1 MYVNVKNINASY
13 STDDQANDI
22 EEAGAG
28 EQYLLQENIH
38 STYIVFL
45 RNGCTTVKIKKVNY
59 GEEMGGKHDRKNS
72 QQAESHCHG
81 LFRHL

>member
-45 RNGCTTVKIKKVNY
+45 RNGCTTVKIKK
-59 GEEMGGKHDRKNS
+59 
-72 QQAESHCHG
+72 
-81 LFRHL
+81 